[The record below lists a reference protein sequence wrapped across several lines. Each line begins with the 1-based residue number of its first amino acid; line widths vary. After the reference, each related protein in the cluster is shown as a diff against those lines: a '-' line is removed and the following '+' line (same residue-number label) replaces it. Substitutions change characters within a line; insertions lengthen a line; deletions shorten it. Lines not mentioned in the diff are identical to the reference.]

1 MIAYKTESSTFCIF
15 FNDWNFNWY
24 LLRRNA
30 NYAAAV
36 IASASS
42 KITNFIDV
50 FLSFVNVNDWDSAN
64 PLIVSLTVL
73 IPLSSDALSY

>member
-1 MIAYKTESSTFCIF
+1 MQIKQNLVVLAYFSITKIL
-15 FNDWNFNWY
+15 NNII
-24 LLRRNA
+24 LRRNA

-64 PLIVSLTVL
+64 PFIVSLTVL